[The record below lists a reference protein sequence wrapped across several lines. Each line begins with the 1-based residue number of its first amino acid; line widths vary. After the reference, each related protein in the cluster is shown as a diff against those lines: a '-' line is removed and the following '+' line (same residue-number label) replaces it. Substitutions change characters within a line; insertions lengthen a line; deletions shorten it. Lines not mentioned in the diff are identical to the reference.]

1 MRTAQHVQQE
11 GPVMTKQSSPGLFPS
26 LRAIPFMASR
36 TGGGV
41 TRMLTDKQRHELSTL
56 ATCVHVAPRGI
67 VYREVSPAT
76 SIFICSEGAFKSYR
90 DLPSGRRR
98 VAAFLFADDLF
109 GLAQGGKYVNTVQA
123 IVRSSCYRIPMETLA
138 AVLRRDA
145 ELEFHFLCKVTH
157 ELRESQRRSIII
169 GRRSATGR
177 IAMFLHM
184 LETNNASDPGADL
197 IALPMSRSDIANY
210 VGLSAEAMSRATG
223 QLTKQGILKFEGPH
237 AVRVIDR
244 HRFRGLVA
252 DL

>member
-1 MRTAQHVQQE
+1 
-11 GPVMTKQSSPGLFPS
+11 MTKQSSTGLFPS

-41 TRMLTDKQRHELSTL
+41 TRMLSDKQRHELSTL
-56 ATCVHVAPRGI
+56 ATRVAVTPRGI
-67 VYREVSPAT
+67 VYREASPAT
-76 SIFICSEGAFKSYR
+76 AVYICSEGAFKSFR

-98 VAAFLFADDLF
+98 VAAFLFTDDLF
-109 GLAQGGKYVNTVQA
+109 GLAQNGKYVNTVQA
-123 IVRSSCYRIPMETLA
+123 ITRAACYRIPMEALA

-157 ELRESQRRSIII
+157 ELREAHRRSIII

-177 IAMFLHM
+177 IAMFLSM
-184 LETNNASDPGADL
+184 LETNNAPDATADL

-210 VGLSAEAMSRATG
+210 VGLSPEAMSRATG
-223 QLTKQGILKFEGPH
+223 QLTKQGILKFDGPH

-244 HRFRGLVA
+244 HRFRGLAA
-252 DL
+252 DI

>member
-1 MRTAQHVQQE
+1 
-11 GPVMTKQSSPGLFPS
+11 
-26 LRAIPFMASR
+26 MANR

-56 ATCVHVAPRGI
+56 ATRVAVTPRGI
-67 VYREVSPAT
+67 VYREGSPAT
-76 SIFICSEGAFKSYR
+76 AVYICSEGAFKSFR

-109 GLAQGGKYVNTVQA
+109 GLAQNGKYVNTVQA
-123 IVRSSCYRIPMETLA
+123 ITRAACYRIPMEALA

-157 ELRESQRRSIII
+157 ELREAHRRSIII

-177 IAMFLHM
+177 IAMFLSM
-184 LETNNASDPGADL
+184 LETNNAADQTGEV

-210 VGLSAEAMSRATG
+210 VGLSPEAMSRATG
-223 QLTKQGILKFEGPH
+223 QLTKQGILKFDGPH

-244 HRFRGLVA
+244 HRFRGLA
-252 DL
+252 SDI